1 MGRSGGCCN
10 FQHSANCTAPPCP
23 SGSCC
28 YVTEAITN
36 QSLTE
41 LHEVYK
47 CEDGVTENCCLA
59 KPFSMFNEEAECGE
73 QKSCSGVVIPE
84 IYNTDKA
91 FILLKPD
98 GTVAAWGDPDHGGEI
113 PSLLEPF
120 LVNIKDIYTTSKS
133 VVAVSVDGNAYGW
146 GDMQDGAVQQASVI
160 NRKLDQAVAV
170 GRIDGFT
177 QIVQWVTDV
186 KSITTSR
193 GAFAAITTGGEVK
206 VWGEGGAKHSYRQSF
221 DFTGLG
227 PKPLQIV
234 AEGKTIVKIVATDTH
249 FAALDED
256 GTAYLFQVGIVF
268 DKRDLNKDGV
278 VDISDRVLAFDY
290 LGNNLTAPFHSA
302 YDINRDGIID
312 KRDSENLALEGQE
325 PRSTRNPNYDSG
337 FTNVKKMYANKYSFA
352 FLKNDGT
359 VLVWGDYKRGGNTGV
374 NHELLTGVKE
384 IYTTQEAFLALR
396 EDGKIVVWGRIE
408 SDASPSSTFY
418 DVVREVHPSRTCFGI
433 VYDKDNR
440 SYFDVVGT
448 FFSQGTTFGGQL
460 DYPTLLHHTTEAEVC
475 EEVNFSRHGC
485 KDAVTTSLPILL
497 GNDIEDKYPWSSTP
511 RSENDEHHFIFAS
524 NWAFYIMDAY
534 TSLAGSLL
542 TRDGSRFYVVGATEA
557 SSSFPNRTSPT
568 GHSTK
573 LDYDVLNP
581 RYLKGHG
588 FFKNGNR
595 NKEDRLFGRR
605 NPDDECAQLDDARLD
620 CFGST
625 VNDGGRFGRNNSI
638 CPDDSYR
645 WHNRPAGYVPHLQ
658 RDIESCV
665 NSSRLIAKGDPNDKV
680 RKFTR
685 TQNVFAFTER
695 ASSFI
700 TKNMNR
706 FFLDSFS
713 FGPYIHSMG
722 HINYGGWG
730 GTHANFTSF
739 TYPHRL
745 VEGPLARNG
754 NFYGIF
760 SNNYAFCAVMAFVED
775 EQGNLADLDEFPS
788 RVKFL
793 IKTWGDQRYGGKS
806 PFDPIRP
813 NMGQFCGE
821 EFRSESFGEVIS
833 QLTFEGCHPD
843 HCNQDIK

>member
-73 QKSCSGVVIPE
+73 QKSCSDVVIPE

-98 GTVAAWGDPDHGGEI
+98 GTVAAWGDPDYGGEI
-113 PSLLEPF
+113 PSRLEPF

-146 GDMQDGAVQQASVI
+146 GDMDDASLQSGFNVPVTLDAHQQVESL
-160 NRKLDQAVAV
+160 NNN
-170 GRIDGFT
+170 FT
-177 QIVQWVTDV
+177 FVQWVTDV

-206 VWGEGGAKHSYRQSF
+206 VWGDYEFGGSSGFADLR
-221 DFTGLG
+221 
-227 PKPLQIV
+227 PLQIV
-234 AEGKTIVKIVATDTH
+234 AEGKTIVEIAATDTR
-249 FAALDED
+249 FAALDKD
-256 GTAYLFQVGIVF
+256 GTVYLFGGGNVY
-268 DKRDLNKDGV
+268 DRRDVNKDGLVDV
-278 VDISDRVLAFDY
+278 VDFREIKFDY
-290 LGNNLTAPFHSA
+290 IAGRLTAPFHSA
-302 YDINRDGIID
+302 YDTNRDGIVNTD
-312 KRDSENLALEGQE
+312 DYDFDYDQNKNGHEQLSR
-325 PRSTRNPNYDSG
+325 RNPNYESG
-337 FTNVKKMYANKYSFA
+337 FTSVKKMYANKHSFA
-352 FLKNDGT
+352 FLKHDGT
-359 VLVWGDYKRGGNTGV
+359 VLVWGDHKRGGNTGV

-384 IYTTQEAFLALR
+384 IYTTDEAFLALR
-396 EDGKIVVWGRIE
+396 EDGKIVVWGFIQ

-418 DVVREVHPSRTCFGI
+418 DVVREVHPSRSCFGI

-448 FFSQGTTFGGQL
+448 FFTHGVTQSEP
-460 DYPTLLHHTTEAEVC
+460 DIMYHTTEAEVC
-475 EEVNFSRHGC
+475 EEVNFGREGC

-511 RSENDEHHFIFAS
+511 RSENLEHHFIFAS

-534 TSLAGSLL
+534 TSSANFFLR
-542 TRDGSRFYVVGATEA
+542 RDGSRFYVVGADA
-557 SSSFPNRTSPT
+557 SSSFFPNRKAPT

-581 RYLKGHG
+581 RYLKGRG

-595 NKEDRLFGRR
+595 NKEDRPLSNR
-605 NPDDECAQLDDARLD
+605 NPDDECVQLDDARLD
-620 CFGST
+620 CNGST
-625 VNDGGRFGRNNSI
+625 VNNGGRSGKDNSI

-665 NSSRLIAKGDPNDKV
+665 KSSRLIAGGDPNDKI

-700 TKNMNR
+700 TENMNQ
-706 FFLDSFS
+706 FSLNAFS

-730 GTHANFTSF
+730 GSEADFTSS
-739 TYPHRL
+739 TYPNSR
-745 VEGPLARNG
+745 VEGPLSRNG

-760 SNNYAFCAVMAFVED
+760 SNNHAFCAVMAFVED
-775 EQGNLADLDEFPS
+775 EQGNLANLDEFPS

-813 NMGQFCGE
+813 NMGYLCGE

>member
-28 YVTEAITN
+28 YVTETITN

-73 QKSCSGVVIPE
+73 QKSCSDVVIPE

-98 GTVAAWGDPDHGGEI
+98 GTVAAWGDPDHGGQI
-113 PSLLEPF
+113 PSVLEPF

-146 GDMQDGAVQQASVI
+146 GDMQDGAVQQASLI
-160 NRKLDQAVAV
+160 NKRLDQGVVV
-170 GRIDGFT
+170 GTIGTST

-206 VWGEGGAKHSYRQSF
+206 VWGDLEFGGLSEHSYRQSY

-227 PKPLQIV
+227 SKPLQIV
-234 AEGKTIVKIVATDTH
+234 AEGKTIVEIAATDTH

-256 GTAYLFQVGIVF
+256 GTAYLFRAGIVF

-302 YDINRDGIID
+302 YDINRDGIVD
-312 KRDSENLALEGQE
+312 KHDSENLALEGEE
-325 PRSTRNPNYDSG
+325 PRSIRNPNYDSG

-352 FLKNDGT
+352 FLKHDGT

-460 DYPTLLHHTTEAEVC
+460 DYPTLIHHTTEAEVC
-475 EEVNFSRHGC
+475 EQVNHNRWTGC
-485 KDAVTTSLPILL
+485 LDAATTSLPILL
-497 GNDIEDKYPWSSTP
+497 GNNIQDKYPWSSTP
-511 RSENDEHHFIFAS
+511 RSENLEHHFIFAS
-524 NWAFYIMDAY
+524 N
-534 TSLAGSLL
+534 
-542 TRDGSRFYVVGATEA
+542 
-557 SSSFPNRTSPT
+557 
-568 GHSTK
+568 
-573 LDYDVLNP
+573 
-581 RYLKGHG
+581 
-588 FFKNGNR
+588 
-595 NKEDRLFGRR
+595 
-605 NPDDECAQLDDARLD
+605 
-620 CFGST
+620 
-625 VNDGGRFGRNNSI
+625 
-638 CPDDSYR
+638 
-645 WHNRPAGYVPHLQ
+645 
-658 RDIESCV
+658 
-665 NSSRLIAKGDPNDKV
+665 
-680 RKFTR
+680 
-685 TQNVFAFTER
+685 
-695 ASSFI
+695 
-700 TKNMNR
+700 
-706 FFLDSFS
+706 
-713 FGPYIHSMG
+713 
-722 HINYGGWG
+722 
-730 GTHANFTSF
+730 
-739 TYPHRL
+739 
-745 VEGPLARNG
+745 
-754 NFYGIF
+754 
-760 SNNYAFCAVMAFVED
+760 
-775 EQGNLADLDEFPS
+775 
-788 RVKFL
+788 
-793 IKTWGDQRYGGKS
+793 
-806 PFDPIRP
+806 
-813 NMGQFCGE
+813 
-821 EFRSESFGEVIS
+821 
-833 QLTFEGCHPD
+833 
-843 HCNQDIK
+843 